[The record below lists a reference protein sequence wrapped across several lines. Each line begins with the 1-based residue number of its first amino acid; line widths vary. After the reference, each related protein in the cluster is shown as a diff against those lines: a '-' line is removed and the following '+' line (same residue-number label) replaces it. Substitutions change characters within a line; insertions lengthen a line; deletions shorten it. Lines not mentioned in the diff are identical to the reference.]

1 MNTAVPPQTPAAQN
15 ASDKG
20 SGNEHDLIAAL
31 REQGAFSFDS
41 YASLSDVLQ
50 GIEEKVGEALTR
62 FSNTTVKTKLD
73 ELKVFSVEDFALPEV
88 EEGEEAADTD
98 VLLVQLYDN
107 QKNPICAI
115 TVPSSLFF
123 FLLEFALGGES
134 SETDDFENMQISE
147 AENAVFYVFCQSIAD
162 GLYAGISE
170 YSELNGLV
178 SGESGN
184 VEEVAEW
191 VADNDLITI
200 KLAVQSGKFSETV
213 LMFMPIVML
222 EPMRE
227 APVSDEVVEQEVLDL
242 DWVKSLNSAIDNT
255 KVNLRM
261 VLANSEFSLGEIGRL
276 VKGQCIDMGI
286 EVNNVPVCDLEG
298 NMLFCANLEMF
309 GEERQLRV
317 TGSIKQLKGAGND
330 LFN

>member
-1 MNTAVPPQTPAAQN
+1 MNTTAPPQKPAQD
-15 ASDKG
+15 ASDK
-20 SGNEHDLIAAL
+20 SSENEHDLIEAL

-50 GIEEKVGEALTR
+50 GIEDKVGGSLTR
-62 FSNTTVKTKLD
+62 FANTTVKTKLD
-73 ELKVFSVEDFALPEV
+73 EIKVFSVEDFALPE
-88 EEGEEAADTD
+88 GEEDAAVDTD
-98 VLLVQLYDN
+98 VLLVQLYDT
-107 QKNPICAI
+107 QKNPVCAI

-134 SETDDFENMQISE
+134 DETDSFENMQISE

-162 GLYAGISE
+162 GLYEGISA
-170 YSELNGLV
+170 YSELNELV

-191 VADNDLITI
+191 VQGNELITI

-213 LMFMPIVML
+213 LMFMPISML

-227 APVSDEVVEQEVLDL
+227 PPASDEVVEEEVLDL
-242 DWVKSLNSAIDNT
+242 DWVQSLNSAIDNT
-255 KVNLRM
+255 TVNLRM
-261 VLANSEFSLGEIGRL
+261 VLANYELSLGEIGRL
-276 VKGQCIDMGI
+276 VKGQCLDMGLSVKNI
-286 EVNNVPVCDLEG
+286 PVCDLDG
-298 NMLFCANLEMF
+298 NVLFCANLEMP
-309 GEERQLRV
+309 EEGRQLRV
-317 TGSIKQLKGAGND
+317 TGSIKQLKGAGNG

>member
-50 GIEEKVGEALTR
+50 GIEEKVGETLSR

-73 ELKVFSVEDFALPEV
+73 EIKVFSVEDFALPEG
-88 EEGEEAADTD
+88 EEGASADAD
-98 VLLVQLYDN
+98 VLLVQLYDT

-115 TVPSSLFF
+115 VVPSSLFF
-123 FLLEFALGGES
+123 FLLEFALGGEG
-134 SETDDFENMQISE
+134 DDSATFENMQISE

-162 GLYAGISE
+162 GLCEGLSE
-170 YSELNGLV
+170 YSELRELV

-184 VEEVAEW
+184 VEEVAAW
-191 VADNDLITI
+191 VEDNDLITI
-200 KLAVQSGKFSETV
+200 KLSVQSGKFSETV
-213 LMFMPIVML
+213 LIFMPITML

-242 DWVKSLNSAIDNT
+242 DWVQSLNSAIDNT
-255 KVNLRM
+255 TVSLRM
-261 VLANSEFSLGEIGRL
+261 VLANSELSLGEIGRL
-276 VKGQCIDMGI
+276 VEGQSLDVGL
-286 EVNNVPVCDLEG
+286 EVKNIPVCDLDG
-298 NMLFCANLEMF
+298 NVLFCANLEMP
-309 GEERQLRV
+309 GEGRQLRV